1 MNLQMLKSKVRL
13 WILEQ
18 VYKFRKGRRLE
29 KNEIRVNLGC
39 GTDKILGFY
48 NLDIDPSCKPDII
61 ADARNFQDLFKNE
74 SINEIRGIHIL
85 NYLTHNEAIRF
96 FRECHKLLKKTGS
109 LVLEGPDL
117 RKILFKYMN
126 NDPNAVF
133 VIFATNEN
141 GPTHKM
147 PYLHAWDSQILVDRL
162 KEIGFSNVVL
172 ELPQTHGKQ
181 EDRDFRVIAS
191 K

>member
-1 MNLQMLKSKVRL
+1 MNLQILKTIVQL
-13 WILEQ
+13 WSAELI
-18 VYKFRKGRRLE
+18 YKFRRKRAVKE
-29 KNEIRVNLGC
+29 SEIRLNLGC
-39 GTDKILGFY
+39 GTDKILGYY

-61 ADARNFQDLFKNE
+61 ADVRNFHSLFEYE

-85 NYLTHNEAIRF
+85 NYLTHNEAIIF
-96 FRECHKLLKKTGS
+96 FKECHQLLKKNGF
-109 LVLEGPDL
+109 LVLEGPDI

-126 NDPNAVF
+126 DDPNA
-133 VIFATNEN
+133 IFAIFASNEN

-162 KEIGFSNVVL
+162 KGIGFSTVVS

-181 EDRDFRVIAS
+181 EHRDFRVIAC